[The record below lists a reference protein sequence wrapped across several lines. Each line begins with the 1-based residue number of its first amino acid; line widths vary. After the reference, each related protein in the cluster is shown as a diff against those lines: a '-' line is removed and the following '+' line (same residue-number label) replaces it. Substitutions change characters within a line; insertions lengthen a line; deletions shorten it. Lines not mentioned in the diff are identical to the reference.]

1 MARSRLGLC
10 ILLLL
15 GPLSLHAQVRVWQ
28 GRMPLAA
35 SEEGPPDENPPFDV
49 YGTDRFSYPYT
60 LREDVRNTE
69 AGHPWRALFLE
80 NEYLKC
86 TILPDLGGHI
96 YTCVDKI
103 DGKPMFYAN
112 PTLKKALI
120 GYRGAWSAFGVEFN
134 FPVSHN
140 WVSLSPVDWSYAE
153 DPDGSA
159 SVTVGNRDRVYGMEW
174 TVQLVLRPGSTVLEE
189 HVTLSNPSELRHRFY
204 WWNNAGVQVH
214 DDSKIWYP
222 TQFTASHGFKDID
235 TWPVNAKGMDLSIVG
250 NHKDGPVSRFVY
262 GSREPFMGI
271 YDPDTDAGVVHYAD
285 YADLPAKKIWTWG
298 TDADGLAW
306 RHVLSDN
313 GSAYAEVQ
321 AGLFRNQET
330 YGFLQPEQ
338 VIRFSE
344 YWMPV
349 HGIGGIS
356 RANLNGV
363 VSMARKRDA
372 AGHAALV
379 VAFNANRRFPDASI
393 RILDGTRTIFQGIA
407 TLDPAKPW
415 QRTIDGLAPTKKYT
429 FVLENDRHEVL
440 LEHTED
446 RYDWTPRNEVKTG
459 LQTAY
464 RPPGTSDGLLERGTD
479 EELQGQLIT
488 AHKTYAQALAASPD
502 SMALLKA
509 QGRLDVDLF
518 RFEDASRLL
527 KRVEDRAT
535 WDGETRYYRGI
546 AEAFLDHP
554 REARL
559 EFEGAYRDPSYRA
572 AAGVLLAESLIKDKD
587 FARAHDV
594 LTHVCHPDT
603 ADTVAQRCIE
613 DVVAVRRALG
623 PIERA
628 RQLVATALATYPTSR
643 FLRNEQSILG
653 HPDAQLDE
661 HLAGDPNRILDLVIQ
676 YNRLGLYSDSLA
688 LLTRKYPAVPADQAE
703 PGAAP
708 PDQYPLLAY
717 YRGYCRE
724 QLGRSGLADY
734 QAASRMPLRYVFPER
749 RETLLVLRAALAR
762 NPADASAHYLLGT
775 LLFSKGVTDQAIAEW
790 RRAASLRP
798 DIPALD
804 ASLGRALLEI
814 EHSPANAAAVFQH
827 GFQVDPANPALYT
840 GMDKAMRQMGR
851 PAAQRVAMLEKFPAD
866 ADMPADLVR
875 ALVDALREDGRDDQA
890 DALLAKHFLPRKE
903 GAPPLLPESKGK
915 PADASKQSHP

>member
-1 MARSRLGLC
+1 MARSRLSLC

-35 SEEGPPDENPPFDV
+35 SEEGPPDENPPFDI
-49 YGTDRFSYPYT
+49 YGTDKFSYPYT

-69 AGHPWRALFLE
+69 ATHSWRALFLE

-86 TILPDLGGHI
+86 TVLPDLGGHI

-140 WVSLSPVDWSYAE
+140 WVSLSPVDWSYAQ

-189 HVTLSNPSELRHRFY
+189 RVTLSNPSDLRHRFY

-222 TQFTASHGFKDID
+222 MQFTASHGFKDID
-235 TWPVNAKGMDLSIVG
+235 TWPVNAKGMDLSIIG
-250 NHKDGPVSRFVY
+250 NHKDGPVSRFTY

-271 YDPDTDAGVVHYAD
+271 YDPDTDAGVVHYAN
-285 YADLPAKKIWTWG
+285 YADLPAKKVWTWG
-298 TDADGLAW
+298 TNAEGLAW
-306 RHVLSDN
+306 RRVLSDN
-313 GSAYAEVQ
+313 NSAYAEVQ

-338 VIRFSE
+338 VIHFSE

-363 VSMARKRDA
+363 VFMDRKRDA
-372 AGHAALV
+372 AGHEALA

-393 RILDGTRTIFQGIA
+393 RILDGTRTVFQGTA

-415 QRTIDGLAPTKKYT
+415 QHTLDGLSPAKKYT
-429 FVLENDRHEVL
+429 FVVENDKHEVL
-440 LEHTED
+440 LQHTED
-446 RYDWTPRNEVKTG
+446 QYDWTPRNEVKTG
-459 LQTAY
+459 PQTTY
-464 RPPGTSDGLLERGTD
+464 QPPSTSDGLLERGRN
-479 EELQGQLIT
+479 EELQGQLIA

-518 RFEDASRLL
+518 RFEEASRLL
-527 KRVEDRAT
+527 KQVEDRAT
-535 WDGETRYYRGI
+535 WDGETHYYLGI

-554 REARL
+554 QEALL
-559 EFEGAYRDPSYRA
+559 EFEAAYRDPSYRA
-572 AAGVLLAESLIKDKD
+572 AGGVLLAESLIKDKD
-587 FARAHDV
+587 FWRAHDV
-594 LTHVCHPDT
+594 LTHVCHPAT
-603 ADTVAQRCIE
+603 ANTVAQRCIE

-623 PIERA
+623 PVDRA
-628 RQLVATALATYPTSR
+628 RQLVATALATYPTSH
-643 FLRNEQSILG
+643 FLRNEQSILDR
-653 HPDAQLDE
+653 PDAQFDE
-661 HLAGDPNRILDLVIQ
+661 HLASDPNRILDLVIQ
-676 YNRLGLYSDSLA
+676 YNRLGLYADSLA

-703 PGAAP
+703 PGMAP

-724 QLGRSGLADY
+724 QMGQSGLADY
-734 QAASRMPLRYVFPER
+734 RAASRMSLRYVFPER

-762 NPADASAHYLLGT
+762 NPSDASAHYLLGT
-775 LLFSKGVTDQAIAEW
+775 LLFSKGTTDQAIAEW

-798 DIPALD
+798 DIPSLD

-814 EHSPANAAAVFQH
+814 RQSPSEAATVFQH
-827 GFQVDPANPALYT
+827 GFRVDPANPALYT
-840 GMDKAMRQMGR
+840 GMDKAMRQMGK

-875 ALVDALREDGRDDQA
+875 AMVNALREDGKDSQA

-903 GAPPLLPESKGK
+903 GAAPLVPESKGR
-915 PADASKQSHP
+915 PVDTSVRPHQ